1 MLSLRSKALQASRR
15 FNSTSSVFKYY
26 KTPEIPQIDIN
37 AANGI
42 NGLFSKQGLQNAWYK
57 RAEIYCDALDKEI
70 AREGLAAHD
79 PEVLVNQ
86 YAKSSSKLQ
95 LFNNASLLYNTEFAM
110 SCLGGVRN
118 EDSLPA
124 KPDSKSLLSNPNISH
139 EIPNQPIDETFQD
152 WIKDSFGSV
161 LEFKTLLLNSANAI
175 NGDGFTWL
183 VARKTRKSLASQS
196 SATKEEYDN
205 LYVLNTYNAGTPNNS
220 VRFGQLTQI
229 SEKLRK
235 LSEQSEDKSMTF
247 KPPAS
252 SILSLVD
259 ARNVAV
265 YGNTEYKPILAID
278 ASPKAYLYDYGVYGK
293 KTYLEQVW
301 KALDWDI
308 ITRRLPPRSE
318 NYTVEGRIGRGM

>member
-26 KTPEIPQIDIN
+26 KTPEIPQIDVN

-124 KPDSKSLLSNPNISH
+124 KPDSKSLLSNPDISH

-183 VARKTRKSLASQS
+183 VAR
-196 SATKEEYDN
+196 
-205 LYVLNTYNAGTPNNS
+205 TPNNS